1 MAPIGFRIL
10 PFAPQPSTKTIAT
23 LRKIATAHLSDN
35 MNRLHAIGPDLWPCH
50 SGGRMVG
57 TALTVKVSPGD
68 NLMVHKAIDI
78 ARPGDVIVVDAGGIC
93 TQAIIGEIMSAIAER
108 HGAAG
113 MVIDG
118 AIRDADAL
126 AISSFPV
133 YARGVTHRGPYKN
146 GPGEINVPVVI
157 GDAVIN
163 PGDIIIGDDDGLLAL
178 PQAMA
183 NETIALAQDQAKKEA
198 AMLKT
203 IRGKGKLDRSWVDET
218 LREKGCVIPPK
229 IRS

>member
-1 MAPIGFRIL
+1 
-10 PFAPQPSTKTIAT
+10 
-23 LRKIATAHLSDN
+23 

-229 IRS
+229 MRS